1 MSWEESERSWTAQGK
16 KGLWDLV
23 SVCGYLM
30 RGTEKDLARVP
41 FIVTSERRR
50 RHRHKLKYRKF
61 HIIREI
67 IQIAREIEH

>member
-1 MSWEESERSWTAQGK
+1 M
-16 KGLWDLV
+16 WDLV

-30 RGTEKDLARVP
+30 RGTEKAEFPSLARVP